1 MLKRNKKFIS
11 YVLSVFVITN
21 FIAFNTSKV
30 SAASNRLWGQDRYQT
45 SAAISKAGWTNSEY
59 VVIAS
64 GEDYADALCAA
75 PLAKKYNAPILLTE
89 SATLNDNVKQEI
101 KRLNAK
107 HVFIIGKYASVSQNT
122 ENEIKSLVGDI
133 KRLGGNDRYETSV
146 IVAKEL
152 ENINGIT
159 VASGYGFA
167 DALSIASIAAQ
178 KGMPILLTDKDQLP
192 EVVKNYIQENSVN
205 IKNSYII
212 GGQGVIS
219 DNTAQQVSKTSVR
232 LYGQDRFETNLN
244 IMKYFK
250 QDLQFDNL
258 YVVQADG
265 PTGKEFADA
274 LSGSALSAKNSS
286 PIILT
291 YETIPPAAE
300 SFIKENIET
309 KSNIIALGGAAA
321 VPESIVKTLE
331 NYIDSSNLSQTSD
344 GSDGDIQFVF
354 ADASESSFNVYQQD
368 GQTIDIV
375 DKISKSN
382 LTQIRIYSATAKTL
396 TLSINGYKADENVS
410 SGWTDFEVPT
420 AFIGFDNGAPGVSQ
434 VGLDG
439 LEAENN
445 KDGRLDLIVGDNT
458 DAKSLVIKYR

>member
-1 MLKRNKKFIS
+1 MLKRNKRFIS
-11 YVLSVFVITN
+11 YILSVFVITT

-45 SAAISKAGWTNSEY
+45 SAAISKEGWSNSDY

-75 PLAKKYNAPILLTE
+75 PLAQKYNAPILLTE
-89 SATLNDNVKQEI
+89 SATLNDNIKQEI

-107 HVFIIGKYASVSQNT
+107 HVFIIGKYASVSQNV
-122 ENEIKSLVGDI
+122 ENEIKSLVSDI

-152 ENINGIT
+152 GNISGIT
-159 VASGYGFA
+159 VTSGYGFA

-178 KGMPILLTDKDQLP
+178 KGIPILLTGKDQLP
-192 EVVKNYIQENSVN
+192 EVVKNYIEQNNVN

-219 DNTAQQVSKTSVR
+219 DNTAQQVSKASIR

-244 IMKYFK
+244 VMKYFK
-250 QDLQFDNL
+250 QDLKFDNL

-265 PTGKEFADA
+265 PTGNEFADA
-274 LSGSALSAKNSS
+274 LSGSALSVKTSS
-286 PIILT
+286 PVILT
-291 YETIPPAAE
+291 YKTIPSETE
-300 SFIKENIET
+300 SFIKENIGT
-309 KSNIIALGGAAA
+309 KFNIIALGGVAA
-321 VPESIVKTLE
+321 VPENIVSILE
-331 NYIDSSNLSQTSD
+331 NDID
-344 GSDGDIQFVF
+344 DGDIQFIF
-354 ADASESSFNVYQQD
+354 ADVSESSFNIYQQNE
-368 GQTIDIV
+368 QIIDIV

-382 LTQIRIYSATAKTL
+382 LTKIRIYSSTEKTL
-396 TLSINGYKADENVS
+396 IISINGYKANENVL

-420 AFIGFDNGAPGVSQ
+420 AFIGFDSGAPGVSQ
-434 VGLDG
+434 VGLDN
-439 LEAENN
+439 LEPENN
-445 KDGRLDLIVGDNT
+445 MDGKLDLTVGDDT
-458 DAKSLVIKYR
+458 DTKSVIIKYR